1 MTSVPTE
8 GDQMPATP
16 LSNSRRLRVSL
27 LAWALVVGC
36 GGAGSSG
43 APASDTLASGA
54 SVSDVPVPE
63 VSSSETSLI
72 PAAVDP
78 DKPFTPVDLT
88 VVLDA
93 DRAVE
98 KVVPITG
105 GVVTTTG
112 ADGTVYTLEIPADA
126 LPAETTIGL
135 TPVVTA
141 DGLPPGADGPR
152 RATYAVQ
159 MSPDGLS
166 LLNFATLTI
175 VPAAPIAPNEQ
186 VAFGYRGDGK
196 DVIAAAVVVDS
207 PEIKIRVLHFSGAGV
222 TTGGTGDV
230 DSAFIA
236 LGSDAERRFES
247 TINELIQ
254 EERERV
260 LRNEAGEES
269 LVEQIGE
276 VLDQYEADVV
286 KARVRA
292 ASDSCDA
299 GKAAVQTVLTLQR
312 NRQILGLAS
321 KDSSTA
327 DVADV
332 LNKAVRACVLEE
344 FSACVEHH
352 RFFLMLNVYFSVL
365 RQHAI
370 FPVLTP
376 GTLAEARDLTVQ
388 CLTFKLKLESTATL
402 NQAGWTH
409 ESSVTAEVIL
419 RFNPEEL
426 LINGAAT
433 YENTKYESHMPE
445 CSVVTT
451 SGGGTIAILGILFEV
466 EAGKPD
472 ANGGYPDAGVSAY
485 DLRYSVGN
493 SGETVAITCPYTGA
507 VPVGPYPVWSLCY
520 YDARVDQI
528 DTGSGLRETDW
539 NVYPPGD
546 ELLADK
552 AWDKVGVE
560 DPSCKEKGSF
570 ELRHAPGA

>member
-1 MTSVPTE
+1 MPT
-8 GDQMPATP
+8 TP
-16 LSNSRRLRVSL
+16 LSNARRFRISL
-27 LAWALVVGC
+27 LAWILVVGC

-43 APASDTLASGA
+43 APASDA
-54 SVSDVPVPE
+54 PVPE
-63 VSSSETSLI
+63 GSSTETSLV
-72 PAAVDP
+72 PATVDTNAAY
-78 DKPFTPVDLT
+78 TPVDLT

-98 KVVPITG
+98 QVVPITG
-105 GVVTTTG
+105 GVVTATG
-112 ADGTVYTLEIPADA
+112 SDGTVYTLEIPPDA
-126 LPAETTIGL
+126 LPAATTIGL
-135 TPVVTA
+135 TPAATV
-141 DGLPPGADGPR
+141 DGLPPGAGGPR
-152 RATYAVQ
+152 GATYAVQ

-175 VPAAPIAPNEQ
+175 VPAAPLAPSEQ

-207 PEIKIRVLHFSGAGV
+207 PEIEIRVLHFSGAGV
-222 TTGGTGDV
+222 TSGGSGEV
-230 DSAFIA
+230 DPAFIA

-254 EERERV
+254 AERQRM

-269 LVEQIGE
+269 LIEQIGE
-276 VLDQYEADVV
+276 VLDQFEAEVV

-312 NRQILGLAS
+312 TRQLLGLAGG
-321 KDSSTA
+321 DTSSA
-327 DVADV
+327 DLADV

-344 FSACVEHH
+344 FTACVEHH
-352 RFFLMLNVYFSVL
+352 RFFLMLGVYHLVL

-370 FPVLTP
+370 FPVLTS
-376 GTLAEARDLTVQ
+376 GTLAEARDLTIK
-388 CLTFKLKLESTATL
+388 CLTFKLKLESTANL

-409 ESSVTAEVIL
+409 ASSVTAEVIL

-433 YENTKYESHMPE
+433 YENTMYESSMPE
-445 CSVVTT
+445 CTVATT
-451 SGGGTIAILGILFEV
+451 TGGATIAVLGLVYEV
-466 EAGKPD
+466 ESGRPD
-472 ANGGYPDAGVSAY
+472 ANGGYPDAVVSGY
-485 DLRYSVGN
+485 DLRYSVDN
-493 SGETVAITCPYTGA
+493 SGETASVICPDGL
-507 VPVGPYPVWSLCY
+507 VFPPSPYPVWSLCY

-528 DTGSGLRETDW
+528 DTGSGLRETEW
-539 NVYPPGD
+539 NLHPAGE

-552 AWDKVGVE
+552 AWDKVGIE
-560 DPSCKEKGSF
+560 DPSCNENGSF
-570 ELRHAPGA
+570 ELYHAPGA